1 MEEHRLKFQRSYH
14 VAYFIPDHLVIP
26 KTHFAGEPTPVR
38 DFSRGSI
45 YRMEAPNRIF
55 YDPRRGQDN
64 RHNPHLTQYYSSQFK
79 FPLYPK
85 PRVGR
90 SWLS

>member
-55 YDPRRGQDN
+55 YDPHRQD
-64 RHNPHLTQYYSSQFK
+64 RMPHMTQYYSSQFK